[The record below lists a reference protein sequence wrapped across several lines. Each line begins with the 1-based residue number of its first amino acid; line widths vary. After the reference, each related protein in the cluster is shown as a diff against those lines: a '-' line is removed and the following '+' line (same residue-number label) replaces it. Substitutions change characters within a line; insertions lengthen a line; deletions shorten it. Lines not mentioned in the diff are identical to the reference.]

1 MILVGKAVVRNN
13 TAGYYTPDADENVVE
28 ASAEMPDQDTEPE
41 QTVVLSQQVGVAA
54 VAVVVVEAAVVAS
67 ARFSAS
73 CHYHQNPRC
82 PFLSATPVQLCVQD
96 HSA

>member
-28 ASAEMPDQDTEPE
+28 ASAEMPDQDIGPE
-41 QTVVLSQQVGVAA
+41 QTVVLSQQV
-54 VAVVVVEAAVVAS
+54 AVVVVEAS

-73 CHYHQNPRC
+73 CHCHQNPRC
-82 PFLSATPVQLCVQD
+82 PFLSATPEQLCVQD